1 MLPTLTLNAKEKPAR
16 DTVRVLIVPY
26 GEWKGHPVG
35 DQSYGP
41 VECKAMVDYFNATTA
56 ANGKCMVID
65 YGHQVLQSFDA
76 PAAGWIWSL
85 ELDEKADPPGIYGEV
100 EWTERAASGIKANE
114 YRYISPVIIT
124 GEKDTVT
131 GEVVPIQLFTAAL
144 TNIPFMHD
152 KMNAVTANMAKGAAL
167 FTNAITLTQYTT
179 HTNTGGG
186 MDPQKMMDGVKKEL
200 GLGADASPDDVLGFI
215 KKLVEFMALAPGAPA
230 EGAPV
235 TPEALPGMEAE
246 MKQAVANSKAFTDIV
261 AALECKPEEAVRRVA
276 VLNTKAGL
284 QSDSAKELA
293 TLKAKVAQMEV
304 AEFVNS
310 NANRIPPARKDS
322 IVALFGRDPEAARMV
337 VAELPVIDAPHPTVD
352 AKADETK
359 VPDEVENSIR
369 TALNTHQFYQKKEA

>member
-1 MLPTLTLNAKEKPAR
+1 MLPTLAINAKEKPAR
-16 DTVRVLIVPY
+16 DLARVLIVPY
-26 GEWKGHPVG
+26 GNWKGHPVG
-35 DQSYGP
+35 EQTYGP
-41 VECKAMVDYFNATTA
+41 AECKAMVDYFNATTA

-65 YGHQVLQSFDA
+65 YGHQALSSFEA

-85 ELDEKADPPGIYGEV
+85 ELDEKGDPPGIYGMV
-100 EWTERAASGIKANE
+100 EWTERAASAIKANE

-152 KMNAVTANMAKGAAL
+152 KMNAVTANMAQGAGL
-167 FTNAITLTQYTT
+167 YLNSVTLTQYTT
-179 HTNTGGG
+179 NQGGG
-186 MDPQKMMDGVKKEL
+186 MDPQKMMEGVKSAL

-261 AALECKPEEAVRRVA
+261 ATLECKPEEAVRRIA
-276 VLNTKAGL
+276 VLNTKADVGADATKQLAEL
-284 QSDSAKELA
+284 Q
-293 TLKAKVAQMEV
+293 AKVARMEADAFI
-304 AEFVNS
+304 AENS
-310 NANRIPPARKDS
+310 NRIPPAKKDS
-322 IVALFGRDPEAARMV
+322 IVALYSRDPEAARMV
-337 VAELPVIDAPHPTVD
+337 VNELPVINAPHPTVD
-352 AKADETK
+352 SKADETK